1 MKIIL
6 DAMGGDNAPEEI
18 VKGALL
24 AVEEFKVDIVLVGHG
39 EQILKCLH
47 EQGCKEIPK
56 GIEIAHA
63 SDVITMEDDPTTAV
77 RRKKDSSMTVALKL
91 LKDGG
96 GDAMVSA
103 GSTGALLS
111 GATLVVKRIK
121 GIRRAA
127 MAPYIP
133 TKQADVSL

>member
-1 MKIIL
+1 MKIII

-18 VKGALL
+18 VKGALM
-24 AVEEFKVDIVLVGHG
+24 AAEEFKVEIVLVGHG

-47 EQGCKEIPK
+47 NQGYGDIPS

-63 SDVITMEDDPTTAV
+63 SDVITMEDDPAVAV
-77 RRKKDSSMTVALKL
+77 RRKKDSSMSVALRL

-96 GDAMVSA
+96 GDALVSA

-111 GATLVVKRIK
+111 GATLVVKRI
-121 GIRRAA
+121 
-127 MAPYIP
+127 
-133 TKQADVSL
+133 